1 MANRKWKVTFKV
13 GEPDGSGIET
23 KTIETE
29 AATERK
35 AVANAWYQNGGN
47 PSFWLVKVVPA

>member
-1 MANRKWKVTFKV
+1 MANRKFKVTFKV
-13 GEPDGSGIET
+13 DEDGQLVT

-35 AVANAWYQNGGN
+35 AVSNAWFAAGATKD
-47 PSFWLVKVVPA
+47 FWLVKVVAA